1 MPSPGSSP
9 SVVITDS
16 VLPSDR
22 AATPAA
28 RRMVSAG
35 QSDRDLPR
43 PTVSTLDTG
52 SEPTTSRCTCSAPPV
67 ASSARRPDSI
77 SATASEDRNGS
88 AAATAA
94 PGLSSSP
101 VETTGTIST
110 VDAAAR
116 RGSEEATVTAGE
128 A

>member
-1 MPSPGSSP
+1 
-9 SVVITDS
+9 
-16 VLPSDR
+16 
-22 AATPAA
+22 AA

-35 QSDRDLPR
+35 HSDRGLPR
-43 PTVSTLDTG
+43 PIVSTLDTG
-52 SEPTTSRCTCSAPPV
+52 SDGTTSRCTWSTAPV

-77 SATASEDRNGS
+77 SATAPEDRNGP
-88 AAATAA
+88 ADATAA

-101 VETTGTIST
+101 VETTGTINT

-116 RGSEEATVTAGE
+116 RGSEEATLTAGE